1 MSTNITS
8 RVAIRARIAEWQ
20 RQQHNS
26 DYGPTHSFF
35 WNDNAQ
41 AERVRWF
48 RQA

>member
-1 MSTNITS
+1 MSSNITS

-20 RQQHNS
+20 HQHHNS
-26 DYGPTHSFF
+26 DYGPANCFF
-35 WNDNAQ
+35 WNANAQ